1 VHDHALQIIGLAEFW
16 CSSFIDDAEVYL
28 NGYNLFHDDRPS
40 GIGGGVLQYFTYIF
54 HCQLYHV
61 LVLSDVGFENSLWF
75 LIKFSSTEVLFVG
88 VVYRAPS
95 LSNITTKYTIVHF

>member
-1 VHDHALQIIGLAEFW
+1 MHDHAQQIIEFW
-16 CSSFIDDAEVYL
+16 FASFIDDTEVYL
-28 NGYNLFHDDRPS
+28 NDNNLFHDDRPS
-40 GIGGGVLQYFTYIF
+40 GIGVGVLQYFTYIF
-54 HCQLYHV
+54 HCQLSHV

-95 LSNITTKYTIVHF
+95 LSNTTTKYTTVHF